1 MSIVTTIKG
10 LLYGGFVSLPL
21 VLIGIILFLATT
33 LGNIGLIMLA
43 LGHVFLVP
51 FITYFANLLHEFF
64 FPDSPYLKVPSTD
77 LCQLIPSIPP
87 STAQTFV
94 GPSYWMAHVVFF
106 FTFLITNASTLYA
119 KEAPANADPNK
130 VENRKA
136 QTMTAIILS
145 VITFVFLVAIRY
157 LFMGCETPLGIFFA
171 LLLLVP
177 VGYGWYELAIVC
189 GARDAD
195 IFGILQKILPPEFKD
210 ETPMTCV
217 YSP

>member
-1 MSIVTTIKG
+1 MGIVTTIKG

-21 VLIGIILFLATT
+21 ILVGIIIFLATT

-51 FITYFANLLHEFF
+51 FITYVANLLHEYF
-64 FPDSPYLKVPSTD
+64 FPDSPYFKVPSTD

-87 STAQTFV
+87 TTAQTFV

-106 FTFLITNASTLYA
+106 FSFLITNASILYA

-145 VITFVFLVAIRY
+145 VVTFVLLVALRY

-171 LLLLVP
+171 LMLLVP
-177 VGYGWYELAIVC
+177 VGYGWYELAIIC

>member
-1 MSIVTTIKG
+1 MGIVTQIKG

-21 VLIGIILFLATT
+21 VITGIVLFLATT

-51 FITYFANLLHEFF
+51 FITFFANLLHEYFF
-64 FPDSPYLKVPSTD
+64 KDSPYFKVTSSD

-87 STAQTFV
+87 ATAQTFV

-106 FTFLITNASTLYA
+106 FTFLITNASVLYA

-145 VITFVFLVAIRY
+145 VVTFVFLVALRY

-171 LLLLVP
+171 FLLLVP
-177 VGYGWYELAIVC
+177 AGYGWYELAILC

-195 IFGILQKILPPEFKD
+195 VFGILQKILPPELKD
-210 ETPMTCV
+210 EPPMTCV

>member
-1 MSIVTTIKG
+1 MSIVQTVKG
-10 LLYGGFVSLPL
+10 ILYGGFVSLPL

-33 LGNIGLIMLA
+33 LGNLGLIMLTV
-43 LGHVFLVP
+43 GHVFLVP
-51 FITYFANLLHEFF
+51 FIVFFANKLHEFF
-64 FPDSPYLKVPSTD
+64 FPDSPYFKVPTTD
-77 LCQLIPSIPP
+77 VCQLIPSIPTT
-87 STAQTFV
+87 SAQTFV

-136 QTMTAIILS
+136 QTLTAIILS
-145 VITFVFLVAIRY
+145 VVTFILLVAVRF

-171 LLLLVP
+171 LLLLIP
-177 VGYGWYELAIVC
+177 VGYGWYELAVVC

-195 IFGILQKILPPEFKD
+195 IFGILQKILPPEMKD

>member
-1 MSIVTTIKG
+1 MGIVTTIKG

-21 VLIGIILFLATT
+21 VIIGIVLFLATT

-43 LGHVFLVP
+43 LGHIFLVP
-51 FITYFANLLHEFF
+51 FITFFANLLHEYFF
-64 FPDSPYLKVPSTD
+64 KDSPYFKVPSTD
-77 LCQLIPSIPP
+77 LCQLIPSIAPT
-87 STAQTFV
+87 TAQTFV

-145 VITFVFLVAIRY
+145 VVTFVLLVALRY

-171 LLLLVP
+171 FLLLIP